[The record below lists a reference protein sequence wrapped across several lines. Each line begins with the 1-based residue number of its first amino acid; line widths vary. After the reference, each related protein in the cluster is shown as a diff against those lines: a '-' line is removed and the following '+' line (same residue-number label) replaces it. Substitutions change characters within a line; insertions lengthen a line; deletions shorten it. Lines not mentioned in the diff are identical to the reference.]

1 MLVPF
6 QSQHLFCFWLSNPK
20 RKRTLPVKAGG
31 FGRVRAQVRVLITN
45 SVTQTHQ
52 NYCCSGA
59 PWWLSSKDPA
69 QFLFLEPELL
79 HATSIRKKK
88 RKKKLLW
95 LRAWSFLI
103 TLQQLPPL
111 LPCPPSI
118 FRISLSVF
126 FGCSVVVKE
135 DKFILLFLFIKESKC
150 RSYYLSSFLL
160 LSH

>member
-88 RKKKLLW
+88 GKKNYCGSGLDHFSQHCNSCLL
-95 LRAWSFLI
+95 FY
-103 TLQQLPPL
+103 PVP
-111 LPCPPSI
+111 
-118 FRISLSVF
+118 
-126 FGCSVVVKE
+126 
-135 DKFILLFLFIKESKC
+135 LLFLGSLF
-150 RSYYLSSFLL
+150 LSFLVVL
-160 LSH
+160 LLLRKINLYYCSYLLRKVNVEVITFLVFCY